1 MCRGVYTR
9 GHFKRVER
17 YYLQKPNK
25 PKIRAL
31 VVEDHDINQELMK
44 EMLERLECKV
54 DIAPNGAVA
63 LSNLS
68 AKDYDIIFM
77 DLHMPE
83 MDGFEATKAI
93 RKKEQGSLTIPII
106 ALTASDLPGYKQKC
120 FDVGIDACLSKPFE
134 IQDIEQVLKRY
145 LPSDLMERDIVD

>member
-1 MCRGVYTR
+1 MT
-9 GHFKRVER
+9 
-17 YYLQKPNK
+17 LQKTPK
-25 PKIRAL
+25 PKIRVL

-63 LSNLS
+63 LNNIS
-68 AKDYDIIFM
+68 AKRYDIIFM

-93 RKKEQGSLTIPII
+93 RKQEKGNLAIPII

-120 FDVGIDACLSKPFE
+120 LDVGIDACLCKPFE
-134 IQDIEQVLKRY
+134 IQDIEDLLKQY
-145 LPSDLMERDIVD
+145 LPPTS